1 MKVLLFL
8 MLALFCYVAM
18 TACQDEKVTGVS
30 QKKKLSFTMT
40 DPGIKPENIK
50 ITIMGNASLQ
60 EQQTSTYDIVVA
72 NTSES
77 AEDEFRIEIRLYGL
91 AYQGISNHSWS
102 LQTTLKPKSQWN
114 ASYNLTGA
122 SAGQIMVNVGFSSS
136 EDFLQSKTKDIQI
149 TPKPEE
155 LIYGLPPE
163 IWNACKYE
171 YNGESMLDM
180 STPTW
185 RNLSWQDQGKYAR
198 MYQVGY
204 AKAKR
209 LELEIMVDP
218 GRANIAMV
226 LIPPGRFL
234 MGSPE
239 NEPGRDFD
247 EIQHLAVIT
256 RPYYLGKTEV
266 TQAQWQAVMG
276 SNPSY
281 FQKAGQSAPVEQV
294 SWGNCQNF
302 CQKLGGRL
310 PTETEW
316 EFAARSGVTRMTYA
330 GDFEIKGANHA
341 PGLDPIAWYGGNSG
355 VSYEGGDDSSGWSEK
370 QYAHTRAGTHPVA
383 QKQPNH
389 YGLYDTIGNVWEWCQ
404 DYYGAYPTS
413 QVIDYQEVT
422 SPLNRVLRG
431 GLWSHIARY
440 CRAADRYY
448 LAGSYNNIGFRFLR
462 SIP

>member
-1 MKVLLFL
+1 
-8 MLALFCYVAM
+8 
-18 TACQDEKVTGVS
+18 
-30 QKKKLSFTMT
+30 
-40 DPGIKPENIK
+40 
-50 ITIMGNASLQ
+50 
-60 EQQTSTYDIVVA
+60 
-72 NTSES
+72 
-77 AEDEFRIEIRLYGL
+77 
-91 AYQGISNHSWS
+91 
-102 LQTTLKPKSQWN
+102 
-114 ASYNLTGA
+114 
-122 SAGQIMVNVGFSSS
+122 
-136 EDFLQSKTKDIQI
+136 
-149 TPKPEE
+149 
-155 LIYGLPPE
+155 
-163 IWNACKYE
+163 
-171 YNGESMLDM
+171 
-180 STPTW
+180 
-185 RNLSWQDQGKYAR
+185 

-209 LELEIMVDP
+209 LELEIMADP
-218 GRANIAMV
+218 GRANIAMI

-239 NEPGRDFD
+239 NEPGRESG

-256 RPYYLGKTEV
+256 RPYYLGKIEV

-276 SNPSY
+276 SNPSS

-355 VSYEGGDDSSGWSEK
+355 VSYEGGWDSSGWPEK

-413 QVIDYQEVT
+413 QVIDYQGVT
-422 SPLNRVLRG
+422 SSADRVLQGVTSSANRVLRG
-431 GLWSHIARY
+431 GSWNCSARI
-440 CRAADRYY
+440 CRAANRYY
-448 LAGSYNNIGFRFLR
+448 YSSSSYDVGVRFLR